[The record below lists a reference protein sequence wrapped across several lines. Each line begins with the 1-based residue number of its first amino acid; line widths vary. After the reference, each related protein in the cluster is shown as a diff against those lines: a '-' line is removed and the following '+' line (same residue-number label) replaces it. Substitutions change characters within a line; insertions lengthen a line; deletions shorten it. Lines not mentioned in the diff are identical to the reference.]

1 MPKFIVASVALVLT
15 ACSTPSPQVAVQP
28 GLPAMNCPKAPAD
41 LAPVPLWSTA
51 GFSAPES
58 VVYDAGSKTYFVSN
72 VAGAP
77 DGKDGKGWISKVGL
91 SGKISRPQW
100 VRGLH
105 APKGMRL
112 NGPFLWVTDI
122 DRVIV
127 FDIRT
132 GQRVQ
137 TYTVEGAKF
146 LNDIEVA
153 GALCM
158 AISDMATGKIHT
170 ICKGDSKYDKNGT
183 VRGAAVEGAQ
193 LEHPNGLVALDTGK
207 FLIAGWG
214 PGMKGDF
221 STDRPGRI
229 LEMDLPAKHVKPW
242 NEATLGNLD
251 GIEVDDKGG
260 VFVSDW
266 MAGKVFHV
274 SKEGRCHT
282 ILEGL
287 KNTADIG
294 YVSATRTLL
303 VPVMGEDRV
312 AAFRIPTSLQ

>member
-1 MPKFIVASVALVLT
+1 MLKNFVVVAALVLS
-15 ACSTPSPQVAVQP
+15 ACSTPAKSVATKP
-28 GLPAMNCPKAPAD
+28 GLSAMNCPKVPAD
-41 LAPVPLWSTA
+41 LAPVPLWSTT

-58 VVYDAGSKTYFVSN
+58 VIYDAGSKTYFVSN
-72 VAGAP
+72 VAGVP
-77 DGKDGKGWISKVGL
+77 NGKDGQGWISKVSA
-91 SGKISRPQW
+91 SGKITRAQW
-100 VRGLH
+100 VRGLN

-127 FDIRT
+127 YDIRS
-132 GQRVQ
+132 GQRTN
-137 TYTVEGAKF
+137 TYTIEGAQF

-158 AISDMATGKIHT
+158 AITDMVTGKIHT
-170 ICKGDSKYDKNGT
+170 ICKGAVKDSPNGI
-183 VRGAAVEGAQ
+183 VRGSAMEGPE
-193 LEHPNGLVALDTGK
+193 LEHPNGLVALETGK

-229 LEMDLPAKHVKPW
+229 LELDLPAKRVKPW

-251 GIEVDDKGG
+251 GIEVDGKGG

-274 SKEGRCHT
+274 SGEGRCHT
-282 ILEGL
+282 ILEGF

-294 YVSATRTLL
+294 YVAATRTLL
-303 VPVMGEDRV
+303 VPFMGEDRV